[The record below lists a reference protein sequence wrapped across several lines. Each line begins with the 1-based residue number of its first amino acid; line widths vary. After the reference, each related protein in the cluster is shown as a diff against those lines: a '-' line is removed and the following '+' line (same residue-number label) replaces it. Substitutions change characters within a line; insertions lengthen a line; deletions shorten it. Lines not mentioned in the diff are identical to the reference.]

1 VTTTGTKLKIY
12 LIYFFHVLLWVEM
25 ELVPEG
31 KNFRLA
37 QENEL
42 PELLDFL
49 SEHLPDSLKVRE
61 ICKCVVNDGHVGLG
75 WGSG

>member
-1 VTTTGTKLKIY
+1 MKTKLQLN
-12 LIYFFHVLLWVEM
+12 LIGFFHVLPLVEM

-61 ICKCVVNDGHVGLG
+61 MF
-75 WGSG
+75 

>member
-1 VTTTGTKLKIY
+1 MNITFPLC
-12 LIYFFHVLLWVEM
+12 FHVLLMVEM

-42 PELLDFL
+42 PEILDFL
-49 SEHLPDSLKVRE
+49 SEQLPDSLKV
-61 ICKCVVNDGHVGLG
+61 
-75 WGSG
+75 SG

>member
-1 VTTTGTKLKIY
+1 
-12 LIYFFHVLLWVEM
+12 VLLLVEM

-49 SEHLPDSLKVRE
+49 SEHLPDSLKVKE
-61 ICKCVVNDGHVGLG
+61 MF
-75 WGSG
+75 

>member
-1 VTTTGTKLKIY
+1 
-12 LIYFFHVLLWVEM
+12 VLLWLEM

-37 QENEL
+37 QEEEL

-61 ICKCVVNDGHVGLG
+61 MC
-75 WGSG
+75 

>member
-1 VTTTGTKLKIY
+1 MISVSTCGDVCNKMRIIFPLC
-12 LIYFFHVLLWVEM
+12 FHVLLMVEM

-42 PELLDFL
+42 PEILDFL
-49 SEHLPDSLKVRE
+49 SEQLPDSLKV
-61 ICKCVVNDGHVGLG
+61 
-75 WGSG
+75 SG

>member
-1 VTTTGTKLKIY
+1 MKTKLKLN
-12 LIYFFHVLLWVEM
+12 LIGFFHVLPLVEM

-61 ICKCVVNDGHVGLG
+61 MF
-75 WGSG
+75 